1 VALLPGLIADIYS
14 LAQRKRAFV
23 SAPANSPTNQQVSN
37 QPATPEK
44 RLTNWHRY
52 LMLLGYY
59 LRPQRGKAISTALLL
74 LAGIGLQLAV
84 PQLLRRFIDTV
95 AAGADQNTLT
105 VVAVIFLVV
114 ALTNQAITAFATYL
128 SADVGWTATNAM
140 RLDLLEHC
148 YNLDMH
154 FHNDRRPG
162 ELIERIDGD
171 VTALSNFFSQ
181 FSVQVLGGILLMIGI
196 LITLWLESLLMGFA
210 LTTFTIIV
218 TLLLHRLQHYA
229 VPASELEREASAQL
243 YGFVEERIAGLD
255 DLRANGAGQYA
266 LNGLHQSLR
275 HFYQDTTRAW
285 LLRSH
290 IWISMVGL
298 SSLGYILVIALSVV
312 LYQQGHIR
320 LSTGL
325 LFLQYM
331 GMLEQPLEQLTLQLQ
346 DLQKAAASIGRIDAL
361 FAESSQLS
369 VSPTPAV
376 MPQGVLSVDIDQ
388 VHFAYRDATVLDD
401 VSMHIAAGRTLGLLG
416 RTGSGK
422 TSLTKLLFRLYDPTT
437 GSVRLG
443 GQDVRDVDIH
453 QLRQSVGMV
462 TQDVQLFH
470 ASVRDNVRFFDAS
483 ITDDQIRAVLDE
495 LGLAP
500 WLDSLPAGL
509 DSQLEPG
516 GKGLSA
522 GQAQLL
528 AFARVFLKDPGLV
541 ILDEPSSRLDPATE
555 ALLDCAVERL
565 LQGRTAIIIAHRL
578 DTIARADDIAILAD
592 GKLIE
597 HGERKTLKAR
607 ADSHFA
613 RLLASHQA
621 LAFSDGDV
629 TDRDMEDRNVT
640 VSPQLT

>member
-1 VALLPGLIADIYS
+1 M
-14 LAQRKRAFV
+14 
-23 SAPANSPTNQQVSN
+23 SAPLNSSENTF
-37 QPATPEK
+37 QPSSTASK
-44 RLTNWHRY
+44 RLGNWRRY
-52 LMLLGYY
+52 LLLLGHY
-59 LRPQRGKAISTALLL
+59 LRPQRAKAIIMAVLLL
-74 LAGIGLQLAV
+74 TGIGLQLAV
-84 PQLLRRFIDTV
+84 PQLLRRFIDTI
-95 AAGADQNTLT
+95 AAGADRNTLT
-105 VVAVIFLVV
+105 VVAVIFLAV
-114 ALTNQAITAFATYL
+114 ALSNQAITALATYL

-148 YNLDMH
+148 YNLDMR

-181 FSVQVLGGILLMIGI
+181 FSVQVLGGILLMVGI
-196 LITLWLESLLMGFA
+196 LITLWLESPIMGLA
-210 LTTFTIIV
+210 LTTFTIVV
-218 TLLLHRLQHYA
+218 TLLLHHLQHYA

-243 YGFVEERIAGLD
+243 YGFVEERLAGLD

-266 LNGLHQSLR
+266 LGGLHRSLR
-275 HFYQDTTRAW
+275 RYYQDTTRAW

-290 IWISMVGL
+290 IWIGMVGL
-298 SSLGYILVIALSVV
+298 SSLGYILVIALSVL

-331 GMLEQPLEQLTLQLQ
+331 GMLEQPLEQLTMQLQ

-361 FAESSQLS
+361 FAERSQLP
-369 VSPTPAV
+369 VSPIPVTL
-376 MPQGVLSVDIDQ
+376 PQGALSVEIDH
-388 VHFAYRDATVLDD
+388 VRFAYHDAVVLDD
-401 VSMHIAAGRTLGLLG
+401 VSLRVPAGRTLGLLG

-422 TSLTKLLFRLYDPTT
+422 TSLTKLLFRLYDPTS

-443 GQDVRDVDIH
+443 GHDLRQVNVQ

-470 ASVRDNVRFFDAS
+470 GSVRDNVRFFDTS
-483 ITDDQIRAVLDE
+483 IADTQILAVLDE
-495 LGLAP
+495 LGLTS
-500 WLDSLPAGL
+500 WLNNLPTGL

-528 AFARVFLKDPGLV
+528 AFARVFLKNPGLV

-555 ALLDCAVERL
+555 ALLERAVERL

-578 DTIARADDIAILAD
+578 DTIARADDVAILAD
-592 GKLIE
+592 GKVLE
-597 HGERKTLKAR
+597 YGERKALEAQPN
-607 ADSHFA
+607 SHFA
-613 RLLASHQA
+613 QLLASHRA
-621 LAFSDGDV
+621 LAFTEKQPAILS
-629 TDRDMEDRNVT
+629 RHY
-640 VSPQLT
+640 QQA

>member
-1 VALLPGLIADIYS
+1 
-14 LAQRKRAFV
+14 
-23 SAPANSPTNQQVSN
+23 
-37 QPATPEK
+37 
-44 RLTNWHRY
+44 
-52 LMLLGYY
+52 MLLLGHY
-59 LRPQRGKAISTALLL
+59 LRPQRTKAIIMAVLLL
-74 LAGIGLQLAV
+74 TGIGLQLAV
-84 PQLLRRFIDTV
+84 PQLLRRFIDAI
-95 AAGADQNTLT
+95 AAGADRDTLT
-105 VVAVIFLVV
+105 VVAVIFLAV
-114 ALTNQAITAFATYL
+114 ALGNQAITAFATYL
-128 SADVGWTATNAM
+128 SADVGWTATNAI

-148 YNLDMH
+148 YNLDMR
-154 FHNDRRPG
+154 FHNERRPG

-181 FSVQVLGGILLMIGI
+181 FSVQVLGGILLMVGI
-196 LITLWLESLLMGFA
+196 LVTLWLESPLMGAA
-210 LTTFTIIV
+210 LTAFTIVV
-218 TLLLHRLQHYA
+218 TLLLHHLQHYA

-243 YGFVEERIAGLD
+243 YGFVEERLAGLD
-255 DLRANGAGQYA
+255 DLRANGAGHYA
-266 LNGLHQSLR
+266 LEGLHRSLR
-275 HFYQDTTRAW
+275 RYYQDTTRAW

-290 IWISMVGL
+290 IWIGMVGL
-298 SSLGYILVIALSVV
+298 SSLGYILVIALSVL

-331 GMLEQPLEQLTLQLQ
+331 GMLEQPLEQLTMQLQ

-361 FAESSQLS
+361 FAERSQLPTS
-369 VSPTPAV
+369 HSPRTLPRGAL
-376 MPQGVLSVDIDQ
+376 QVDIDQ
-388 VHFAYRDATVLDD
+388 VHFAYHDAMVLDD
-401 VSMHIAAGRTLGLLG
+401 VSLHVSAGRTLGLLG

-422 TSLTKLLFRLYDPTT
+422 TSLTKLLFRLYDPTA

-443 GQDVRDVDIH
+443 GHDLRQVDVQ

-470 ASVRDNVRFFDAS
+470 GSVRDNVRFFDTS
-483 ITDDQIRAVLDE
+483 IADTQIRAVLDE
-495 LGLAP
+495 IGLIP

-555 ALLDCAVERL
+555 ALLERAVERL

-592 GKLIE
+592 GKVLE
-597 HGERKTLKAR
+597 YGERRTLEAR

-613 RLLASHQA
+613 RLLASHRA
-621 LAFSDGDV
+621 LAFAEEIAVARS
-629 TDRDMEDRNVT
+629 
-640 VSPQLT
+640 QQQI